1 MYVFVDGSG
10 RITAFNPND
19 MSGNT
24 DWYEVQ
30 ETIGE
35 PITEE
40 HGVPIYKYVN
50 GHVVSRSKAEIDED
64 IPEPVPPEVPEIEQ
78 LKQQLAEQ
86 QVQINEQADA
96 LIELA
101 DLIVGGE

>member
-1 MYVFVDGSG
+1 M
-10 RITAFNPND
+10 
-19 MSGNT
+19 
-24 DWYEVQ
+24 
-30 ETIGE
+30 
-35 PITEE
+35 
-40 HGVPIYKYVN
+40 
-50 GHVVSRSKAEIDED
+50 
-64 IPEPVPPEVPEIEQ
+64 PPEVPEIEQ